1 MSGAEEKKA
10 KREAREKLN
19 KVESRTG
26 WARSA
31 RVAQLREQFESNR
44 IAGPYFPLAR
54 FGKYFVTLRNADGVV
69 VSFSRFEKQ
78 RQQRAEIKRAE
89 ALGYQ
94 VESGVLNDGDA
105 DLKKMVDPNFVA
117 DIEEMLGDW
126 NVQPGLMDAVW
137 QKWLETLPDQSI
149 RKNRIHRKGRAGYAT
164 DALRAF
170 SHHMFH
176 GAHQLARMEYGLE
189 LPRRGG

>member
-1 MSGAEEKKA
+1 
-10 KREAREKLN
+10 
-19 KVESRTG
+19 
-26 WARSA
+26 
-31 RVAQLREQFESNR
+31 
-44 IAGPYFPLAR
+44 
-54 FGKYFVTLRNADGVV
+54 
-69 VSFSRFEKQ
+69 
-78 RQQRAEIKRAE
+78 
-89 ALGYQ
+89 
-94 VESGVLNDGDA
+94 
-105 DLKKMVDPNFVA
+105 MVDPNFVA